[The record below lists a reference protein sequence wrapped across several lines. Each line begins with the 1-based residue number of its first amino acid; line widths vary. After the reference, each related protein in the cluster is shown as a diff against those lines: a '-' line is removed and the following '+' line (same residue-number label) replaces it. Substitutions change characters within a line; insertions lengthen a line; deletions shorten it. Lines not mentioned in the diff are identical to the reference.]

1 MIYEIRTT
9 LKDGTVYLVQEN
21 GLTVNDPTDL
31 YALANQI
38 SAYAYGVEEQL
49 RHGETSSTQGQQPQP
64 DQKEA

>member
-21 GLTVNDPTDL
+21 GLTVDDPTDL

-38 SAYAYGVEEQL
+38 SAYAYQREEQQ
-49 RHGETSSTQGQQPQP
+49 RGKESGTKRQQPQP